1 MESCFRQCMHIKVDC
16 TRTAMMYDVGTD
28 YWGGCHLIIFFNQ
41 LPQRFL
47 LFFYQNHITYTMLDS
62 RQ

>member
-1 MESCFRQCMHIKVDC
+1 MHIKVDC